1 MNYTTTF
8 DSVAVLWIIVYR
20 PTQKAHAAI
29 LDHTLLGAGDPQA
42 VGQALDLVRDGGVV
56 VVAGQYTDAGPVA
69 INPHWQIN
77 RKHVEIRGCWGCDYS
92 HFHRSVQLLAH
103 QGGQPLWLDA
113 VSRRFP
119 LEEANAALAAV
130 ANREVVKA
138 LIVPG

>member
-42 VGQALDLVRDGGVV
+42 VGEAL
-56 VVAGQYTDAGPVA
+56 DAGPVA